1 MPEQPQTLSTQQAL
15 DLALQHHR
23 AGRLPQAESIYKQI
37 LPGDPNQ
44 PVVLQLLGV
53 SAHQLGNNDVAVDLI
68 TKALAL
74 EPEYPEAH
82 NNLGLAL
89 QGLGKPDDAVNSY
102 RKALAIRPDYAD
114 AHNNLGN
121 ALQVLGE
128 FEDSVSSYRKAV
140 KYNPDYAMA
149 HNNLGN
155 ALQELGKV
163 KEAEASYQR
172 ALSIEPDYADAHNN
186 LGNALRRLDKLE
198 EAVASYRRALALNTD
213 HARAHCN
220 LGEALRDQ
228 AYKKRQNNES
238 KYFYASGNKS
248 LLDKS
253 EKDELWDDVLACANK
268 VLSNKS
274 NDTAGLALKT
284 AALISLNRLD
294 DWGVLCDFD
303 RLIQIQDMSV
313 PVGYEDLR
321 IFNEALL
328 SRCASDENP
337 TFEAPGKSI
346 KKGKRIN
353 LLHKDPSPGP
363 VSSLLEFV
371 NKAAT
376 RYRVE
381 HPVDPRHPYLARSP
395 STWRINAWGSIL
407 GKQGFHESHIHR
419 SGWLSGVYY
428 SRLPDVMKTDNEKW
442 EGCIEFGRPR
452 NYVDD
457 GNSPEFHLV
466 RPREGLMILFPSY
479 FYHQTVP
486 FETDGARFTVSFD
499 LIPLS

>member
-37 LPGDPNQ
+37 LQGDPNQ

-68 TKALAL
+68 TKALAI
-74 EPEYPEAH
+74 EPAYPEAH

-89 QGLGKPDDAVNSY
+89 QDLGKPNDAVNSY
-102 RKALAIRPDYAD
+102 RKALA
-114 AHNNLGN
+114 
-121 ALQVLGE
+121 
-128 FEDSVSSYRKAV
+128 FK
-140 KYNPDYAMA
+140 
-149 HNNLGN
+149 
-155 ALQELGKV
+155 
-163 KEAEASYQR
+163 
-172 ALSIEPDYADAHNN
+172 PDYADAHNN

-253 EKDELWDDVLACANK
+253 KKEELWDDVLACANK

-371 NKAAT
+371 NEAAT

-407 GKQGFHESHIHR
+407 GK
-419 SGWLSGVYY
+419 
-428 SRLPDVMKTDNEKW
+428 
-442 EGCIEFGRPR
+442 
-452 NYVDD
+452 
-457 GNSPEFHLV
+457 
-466 RPREGLMILFPSY
+466 
-479 FYHQTVP
+479 
-486 FETDGARFTVSFD
+486 
-499 LIPLS
+499 

>member
-1 MPEQPQTLSTQQAL
+1 M
-15 DLALQHHR
+15 
-23 AGRLPQAESIYKQI
+23 
-37 LPGDPNQ
+37 
-44 PVVLQLLGV
+44 
-53 SAHQLGNNDVAVDLI
+53 
-68 TKALAL
+68 
-74 EPEYPEAH
+74 
-82 NNLGLAL
+82 
-89 QGLGKPDDAVNSY
+89 
-102 RKALAIRPDYAD
+102 
-114 AHNNLGN
+114 
-121 ALQVLGE
+121 
-128 FEDSVSSYRKAV
+128 
-140 KYNPDYAMA
+140 
-149 HNNLGN
+149 
-155 ALQELGKV
+155 
-163 KEAEASYQR
+163 
-172 ALSIEPDYADAHNN
+172 
-186 LGNALRRLDKLE
+186 
-198 EAVASYRRALALNTD
+198 ASYRRALALNTD

-253 EKDELWDDVLACANK
+253 KKEELWDDVLACANK

-486 FETDGARFTVSFD
+486 FESDGTRFTVSFD
-499 LIPLS
+499 LIPFS